1 MRAYD
6 RSVNAAREDLIALP
20 GAEIVLKGLADL
32 DAGHQTAEGAAV
44 QVAATRLRSGGL
56 TVPQREPGAGE
67 PGHDLYRLLAD
78 DPDPHSRYNAILRR
92 VDSFARALEGAR
104 AR

>member
-1 MRAYD
+1 MSTDSA
-6 RSVNAAREDLIALP
+6 DLKTLP
-20 GAEIVLKGLADL
+20 GAEIVLKGLDDL
-32 DAGHQTAEGAAV
+32 DAGREPVEGAAV
-44 QVAATRLRSGGL
+44 RVAATRLRAGGL
-56 TVPQREPGAGE
+56 SVPDCEPGVGE

-78 DPDPHSRYNAILRR
+78 DLDPYSRYNAILRR